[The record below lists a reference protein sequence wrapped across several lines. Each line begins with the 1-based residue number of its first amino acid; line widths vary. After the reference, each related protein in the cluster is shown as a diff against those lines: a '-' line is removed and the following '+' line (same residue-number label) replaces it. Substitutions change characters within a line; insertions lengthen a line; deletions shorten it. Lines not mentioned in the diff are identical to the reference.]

1 MPELMCSSRT
11 SRTTHQIR
19 TVHCPMQPK
28 PFHVRVSPAN
38 SRFPHSA
45 REQSDYVLN
54 ESLLLT
60 SQTCRWGCLGSTLQH
75 RSGNH
80 ELEKMD
86 PSLLTMNRYGV
97 QLGDKVP
104 LWGGFAGDGQFSLRL
119 WTPTPKLTREQ
130 WTKHIPALKRAVAV
144 PPQERFV
151 KYKIWHDN
159 ETLLQVPAAYK
170 RHGLISVRFPP
181 NSGDLNPIETVWA
194 RLRRDLGQRE
204 REDLKVGRVIS
215 HSVFR
220 QRVSQILQSYS
231 KPSGEDRLNFYQR
244 LLRGMPAR
252 LSKCRANKYGPCGK

>member
-1 MPELMCSSRT
+1 MQVGMPWKHFAAPLG
-11 SRTTHQIR
+11 
-19 TVHCPMQPK
+19 K
-28 PFHVRVSPAN
+28 PRNLKNNPQV
-38 SRFPHSA
+38 
-45 REQSDYVLN
+45 
-54 ESLLLT
+54 
-60 SQTCRWGCLGSTLQH
+60 WGA
-75 RSGNH
+75 
-80 ELEKMD
+80 
-86 PSLLTMNRYGV
+86 
-97 QLGDKVP
+97 
-104 LWGGFAGDGQFSLRL
+104 F
-119 WTPTPKLTREQ
+119 
-130 WTKHIPALKRAVAV
+130 
-144 PPQERFV
+144 
-151 KYKIWHDN
+151 
-159 ETLLQVPAAYK
+159 LQVPAAYK